1 MDSEKAKMTTN
12 RPSLAE
18 TAPSQMRGEEPTIT
32 RGVGVIGWCFI
43 FVGVIF
49 VVANRWFET
58 PRLFGEPFGWLV
70 VFVGLVMAYVH
81 LATETDDLVRRV
93 LGVFGGALILA
104 GIGWGLAM
112 ALKGKPWSIGLVP
125 ALPGVFMLA
134 LYGRKETEPTM
145 RGIAL
150 YSLGVVGF
158 LLVAAGILGAMGQ
171 FLWSM
176 SGKTV
181 DPIWF
186 AGRWTPAIGLGL
198 LFSLLF
204 LGCAGSMD
212 DFARRLAMALG
223 VIGAFS
229 VVASIAIS
237 AVPNLFHDWRADP
250 ASQWEYLVPIGL
262 GAIFFLISLA
272 AILILGKPQENAAPT
287 AANRAA
293 QSWGRVG
300 VVVGVLVG
308 LFGVARYFAPSILR
322 NAGWFLAPPKPFL
335 FPVGIILMIVGLIA
349 IVISLAFWSEN
360 KLVAMTRREFT
371 AFFVSP
377 VAYFVMIGFLM
388 MAAVSYYLFLGQ
400 ILVRV
405 ELQQPMEEPIVQS
418 YVIAFLPVVAVMFS
432 IPLMTMRLFSEEKR
446 SGTIEVLLTAPV
458 GDSLVVLS
466 KFLGAWFFFLIL
478 WIPWWLF
485 LLALRLEGGQEFDFR
500 PLIGFWLALAASG
513 AAFVAMG
520 LFFSSLSRDQMIA
533 AALSF
538 MGMMILISFL
548 FIDRLLRGNDSLT
561 VAIRGVAR
569 AMSFVQ
575 MWIDA
580 TDGKLYL
587 RDLIYQASATVFWLF
602 MTVKVLEVRRW
613 S

>member
-1 MDSEKAKMTTN
+1 MATN
-12 RPSLAE
+12 RASLAE
-18 TAPSQMRGEEPTIT
+18 TAPSEMRGEEPTIT
-32 RGVGVIGWCFI
+32 RGVGVIGWCLV
-43 FVGVIF
+43 FVGVMFI
-49 VVANRWFET
+49 VANRWFET
-58 PRLFGEPFGWLV
+58 PRLFGEPFGWV
-70 VFVGLVMAYVH
+70 AVFFGLLMAFIH
-81 LATETDDLVRRV
+81 IATETDDLVKRA

-112 ALKGKPWSIGLVP
+112 AIKGRPWSIGLVP
-125 ALPGVFMLA
+125 ALPGVLILA

-150 YSLGVVGF
+150 YSIGVAGF
-158 LLVAAGILGAMGQ
+158 LLVLVGILGAMGQ
-171 FLWSM
+171 SLWSM
-176 SGKTV
+176 SGKTI

-186 AGRWTPAIGLGL
+186 SGRWSPAMGLGL

-212 DFARRLAMALG
+212 NFARRLAMALG
-223 VIGAFS
+223 IVGAFS
-229 VVASIAIS
+229 VVASTAIS
-237 AVPNLFHDWRADP
+237 ALPSLFHDWREDP
-250 ASQWEYLVPIGL
+250 TRYEYAVPIGL
-262 GAIFFLISLA
+262 GVVIFLISLA
-272 AILILGKPQENAAPT
+272 AILILGKPEENEAPT

-293 QSWGRVG
+293 QSWGRIG
-300 VVVGVLVG
+300 AIIGVLVG
-308 LFGVARYFAPSILR
+308 LFGVARYFAPNILR
-322 NAGWFLAPPKPFL
+322 NTGWFLAPPKPFL
-335 FPVGIILMIVGLIA
+335 FPVGMILIIVGLIA
-349 IVISLAFWSEN
+349 IVISLAFWSESR
-360 KLVAMTRREFT
+360 LVVMTRREFT

-388 MAAVSYYLFLGQ
+388 MAAVSYYLFVGQ
-400 ILVRV
+400 IQVRA

-548 FIDRLLRGNDSLT
+548 FIDRMLRGNDSLT
-561 VAIRGVAR
+561 VALRGVAR

-587 RDLIYQASATVFWLF
+587 RDMVYQISATVFWLF

>member
-1 MDSEKAKMTTN
+1 MTIN

-18 TAPSQMRGEEPTIT
+18 TAPSQMRGEEPTTI
-32 RGVGVIGWCFI
+32 RAVGVIGWCVIFI
-43 FVGVIF
+43 GVVF
-49 VVANRWFET
+49 VVANRSFET
-58 PRLFGEPFGWLV
+58 PRLFGEPFGWMAI
-70 VFVGLVMAYVH
+70 FVGLLMALLHV
-81 LATETDDLVRRV
+81 ANETDDLVRRV
-93 LGVFGGALILA
+93 LGLMGGALILA
-104 GIGWGLAM
+104 GVGWGLAM
-112 ALKGKPWSIGLVP
+112 ALKGRPWSVGLVP
-125 ALPGVFMLA
+125 ALPGVLILA
-134 LYGRKETEPTM
+134 LYGRKETDPTL

-150 YSLGVVGF
+150 YSIGIVGLVLVIAGVAGSLGQAIWA
-158 LLVAAGILGAMGQ
+158 LT
-171 FLWSM
+171 
-176 SGKTV
+176 GKTV

-186 AGRWTPAIGLGL
+186 AGRWSPAMGLGL

-212 DFARRLAMALG
+212 EVARRLAMILG
-223 VIGAFS
+223 VVGAVA
-229 VVASIAIS
+229 VVASIALS
-237 AVPNLFHDWRADP
+237 AVPNLFHDWREDP
-250 ASQWEYLVPIGL
+250 ANKFEYLVPIGL
-262 GAIFFLISLA
+262 GVIFFAISLA
-272 AILILGKPQENAAPT
+272 ATLILGKPAGNEAPT
-287 AANRAA
+287 AANKAA
-293 QSWGRVG
+293 QSWGRIG
-300 VVVGVLVG
+300 VIIGVLVG
-308 LFGVARYFAPSILR
+308 FFGIARYFAPSILR
-322 NAGWFLAPPKPFL
+322 NAGWFLATPRPFL
-335 FPVGIILMIVGLIA
+335 FPVGIILIIVGLIA
-349 IVISLAFWSEN
+349 IVISLAFWSESR
-360 KLVAMTRREFT
+360 LVVMARREFT

-377 VAYFVMIGFLM
+377 VAYCVMLGFLM
-388 MAAVSYYLFLGQ
+388 MAAFSYYLFVGQ
-400 ILVRV
+400 IQMRTAF
-405 ELQQPMEEPIVQS
+405 QQPMEEPIVQG

-446 SGTIEVLLTAPV
+446 SGTMEVLLTAPV
-458 GDSLVVLS
+458 SDMLVVLS
-466 KFLGAWFFFLIL
+466 KFLGAWFFFLLL

-500 PLIGFWLALAASG
+500 PLIGFWLALAVSG

-548 FIDRLLRGNDSLT
+548 FIDRLLRGTDSLT

-587 RDLIYQASATVFWLF
+587 RDLIYQASAAIFWLF